1 MPSEYFTNQ
10 SQIKVHIKAKKLNDK
25 AKIPVRAHMNDAGM
39 DLCSIERLVI
49 LPQTRKI
56 IRTGISLEIP
66 EGYYGRVAPRSGL
79 AAKNGIDVFAGVVDS
94 SYRGEICVILFNSD
108 KNNVFM
114 INEGDRIAQLIIEKH
129 YNFPVE
135 EVSDLSDT
143 TRGSD
148 GFGSTGVS

>member
-1 MPSEYFTNQ
+1 MSSEYTGSRLQ
-10 SQIKVHIKAKKLNDK
+10 LTPHIKAKRLNDK
-25 AKIPVRAHMNDAGM
+25 AKIPTRAHMNDAGL
-39 DLCSIERLVI
+39 DLCSTEKLVI

-56 IRTGISLEIP
+56 IKTGIALEIP

-79 AAKNGIDVFAGVVDS
+79 AANNGIDVFAGVIDC
-94 SYRGEICVILFNSD
+94 SYRGEICVILYNSD
-108 KNNVFM
+108 KNVL
-114 INEGDRIAQLIIEKH
+114 IVNEGDRIAQLIIEKY

-143 TRGSD
+143 ARGSG

>member
-1 MPSEYFTNQ
+1 MSSEYTGSHLQ
-10 SQIKVHIKAKKLNDK
+10 LTPHIKVKRLDGK
-25 AKIPVRAHMNDAGM
+25 AKIPTRAHMNDAGM
-39 DLCSIERLVI
+39 DLCSTEKLVI

-56 IRTGISLEIP
+56 IKTGIALQIP

-79 AAKNGIDVFAGVVDS
+79 AANHGIDVFAGVIDC
-94 SYRGEICVILFNSD
+94 SYRGEICVILYNSD
-108 KNNVFM
+108 KNVL
-114 INEGDRIAQLIIEKH
+114 IVNEGDRIAQLIIEKY

-143 TRGSD
+143 ARGSG